1 MFCKRT
7 YCALIV
13 MTELARSYGETDVDI
28 TSITRKY
35 DLLANA
41 LDSIIKQL
49 EQSGYVI
56 RIKNELSLQIPPDKI
71 SIWNIVESIECNE
84 SKEFFLSKQSAQT
97 TITMMIDKEM
107 DVVLKM
113 VQYRLQRYKLSTWSE
128 KASKMI
134 YI

>member
-7 YCALIV
+7 NCALII
-13 MTELARSYGETDVDI
+13 MIELARSYAKTGVDI
-28 TSITRKY
+28 SCIARKNN
-35 DLLANA
+35 LLVHA
-41 LDSIIKQL
+41 LDGIIEQL
-49 EQSGYVI
+49 EKSGYI
-56 RIKNELSLQIPPDKI
+56 SRIDNKLSLQIPPDKI

-84 SKEFFLSKQSAQT
+84 SKELLSKPSAQATT
-97 TITMMIDKEM
+97 TIMINKEM

-113 VQYRLQRYKLSTWSE
+113 VQYRLQRYKLSAWSE

>member
-7 YCALIV
+7 HCALIV
-13 MTELARSYGETDVDI
+13 MIELARSYGETDVDI

-41 LDSIIKQL
+41 LDGIIKQL

-56 RIKNELSLQIPPDKI
+56 RIKNELSLQIPPDEI
-71 SIWNIVESIECNE
+71 SIWDIVEDIQCDE
-84 SKEFFLSKQSAQT
+84 SKELLSKPSDQT
-97 TITMMIDKEM
+97 TTTTMINKEM
-107 DVVLKM
+107 DIMLKM
-113 VQYRLQRYKLSTWSE
+113 IQYRLQRYKLSAWNE

>member
-7 YCALIV
+7 HCALIV
-13 MTELARSYGETDVDI
+13 MIELARSYGETDVDI

-41 LDSIIKQL
+41 LDGIIKQL

-56 RIKNELSLQIPPDKI
+56 RIKNKLSLQIPPDKI
-71 SIWNIVESIECNE
+71 SIWDIVEDIQCDE
-84 SKEFFLSKQSAQT
+84 SKELLSKPSDQT
-97 TITMMIDKEM
+97 TTTTMINKEM
-107 DVVLKM
+107 DIMLKM
-113 VQYRLQRYKLSTWSE
+113 IQYRLQRYKLSAWSE

>member
-1 MFCKRT
+1 M
-7 YCALIV
+7 I
-13 MTELARSYGETDVDI
+13 ELARSYGETDVDI
-28 TSITRKY
+28 ASIIRKY

-41 LDSIIKQL
+41 LDGIIKQL

-71 SIWNIVESIECNE
+71 SIWDIVESIECND
-84 SKEFFLSKQSAQT
+84 SKEFLSKQSAQT
-97 TITMMIDKEM
+97 TIAMMIDKEM
-107 DVVLKM
+107 DAVLKM

>member
-7 YCALIV
+7 HCALIV
-13 MTELARSYGETDVDI
+13 MIELARSYGETDVDI

-41 LDSIIKQL
+41 LDGIIKQL

-71 SIWNIVESIECNE
+71 SIWDIVEDIQCDE
-84 SKEFFLSKQSAQT
+84 SKELLSKPSDQT
-97 TITMMIDKEM
+97 TTTTMINKEM
-107 DVVLKM
+107 DIMLKM
-113 VQYRLQRYKLSTWSE
+113 IQYRLQRYKLSAWSE